1 VGQDEINW
9 WIVENET
16 NLDEL
21 SAITDE
27 ALNAAQVLKTDAA
40 KLKNREPE
48 SYEVLLVD
56 LRKFAEQ
63 HRVEIDTL
71 HKYVGLLE
79 KRHPMAPRILF
90 TYRVWGS
97 TRMADREMNLDG
109 EEAGKWKE
117 ETRRALAE
125 IALGV
130 RERGDLCLLGHLP

>member
-1 VGQDEINW
+1 
-9 WIVENET
+9 
-16 NLDEL
+16 L

-40 KLKNREPE
+40 KLKNREPV

-79 KRHPMAPRILF
+79 KRHPMAPRILL

-117 ETRRALAE
+117 ETRSALAE

-130 RERGDLCLLGHLP
+130 RERGDLVCWDTYRVP

>member
-1 VGQDEINW
+1 MDKERSVPAEKESGFTTCGGTEFGKHVGRDEINW

-79 KRHPMAPRILF
+79 KRHPMHRASSSPTVCGVLPEWP
-90 TYRVWGS
+90 T
-97 TRMADREMNLDG
+97 
-109 EEAGKWKE
+109 GK
-117 ETRRALAE
+117 
-125 IALGV
+125 
-130 RERGDLCLLGHLP
+130 

>member
-1 VGQDEINW
+1 MDKERWVPAEKESGFTTCGWTEFGKHVGQDEINW
-9 WIVENET
+9 WIVENKT
-16 NLDEL
+16 NLDEV

-71 HKYVGLLE
+71 HKYVGCSKNVIRWHRASSSPTVCGVLPE
-79 KRHPMAPRILF
+79 WP
-90 TYRVWGS
+90 T
-97 TRMADREMNLDG
+97 
-109 EEAGKWKE
+109 GK
-117 ETRRALAE
+117 
-125 IALGV
+125 
-130 RERGDLCLLGHLP
+130 